1 MLECEMP
8 PPWGRIRGARLDLQ
22 AVIERGYPSPPVAGP
37 RNSDLVERFRCKSV
51 ELARIMADESRP
63 GKPSTETQVLTTEEA
78 LQYFI
83 ELFPGYEKMRA
94 RYGTTDWL
102 PEV

>member
-1 MLECEMP
+1 
-8 PPWGRIRGARLDLQ
+8 
-22 AVIERGYPSPPVAGP
+22 
-37 RNSDLVERFRCKSV
+37 
-51 ELARIMADESRP
+51 MADESRP